1 MKTATWPIFSFHL
14 FDYSARNTTKTS
26 FRLTENAT
34 LVRKGNLCSFV
45 QGDKLGEP
53 LLRFAW
59 VDGTRQT
66 GVPTVE
72 TNIAGERLWQVV
84 QKQPSTQLV
93 AGDVLKLGRVYVR
106 VRALSLT
113 GEDSVALA
121 CLKAPMVVQP
131 YQPSDEEPQSV
142 CRICLSEGQTEDN
155 PLISPCDC
163 AGTVRYLH
171 LDCLQEWLRTRLD
184 AGDNTANVY
193 HWKTVDCELCKA
205 VLPMVVQVAGKSI
218 PLVEISKAGSP
229 FIVLE
234 ESSRRDR
241 NDLHVVSVSIGD
253 SVLIGRNPQCGIVLS
268 DVSVSREHCLL
279 KLGPEGFQVE
289 DLKSKFGTLRRLEG
303 CVQLTEGPAIL
314 FQSSRT
320 LVSVQIRHPSRL
332 CWLCCCCGPHHTQ
345 VQPESSVLRHTL
357 ISLVATNPHTE
368 ATDQPALAEAS
379 GGIYET
385 TGPAAA
391 PSSDEER
398 SRLMAP

>member
-1 MKTATWPIFSFHL
+1 M
-14 FDYSARNTTKTS
+14 
-26 FRLTENAT
+26 
-34 LVRKGNLCSFV
+34 CSFV
-45 QGDKLGEP
+45 QSDKLGEP

-59 VDGTRQT
+59 VHGTRQT

-72 TNIAGERLWQVV
+72 TSSAGERLWQVV
-84 QKQPSTQLV
+84 QKQPGRQLV

-106 VRALSLT
+106 IRALSLT

-121 CLKAPMVVQP
+121 CLKAPIAVQP
-131 YQPSDEEPQSV
+131 YQPTEEEPQSV
-142 CRICLSEGQTEDN
+142 CRICLSDGQTEDN
-155 PLISPCDC
+155 PLIAPCDC
-163 AGTVRYLH
+163 AGSIRYLH
-171 LDCLQEWLRTRLD
+171 LGCLQEWLRTKLD
-184 AGDNTANVY
+184 TGESAVHVY
-193 HWKTVDCELCKA
+193 HWKNVDCELCKA
-205 VLPMVVQVAGKSI
+205 ALPMVVLIAGKSV

-241 NDLHVVSVSIGD
+241 RDLHVVSVAVGD

-279 KLGPEGFQVE
+279 RLGPEGFEVE

-303 CVQLTEGPAIL
+303 CMQLTDGPALL
-314 FQSSRT
+314 FQASRT
-320 LVSVQIRHPSRL
+320 LVSVRIGHPSRL
-332 CWLCCCCGPHHTQ
+332 YWLCCCCCTPHAAQ

-379 GGIYET
+379 GGVYET

-391 PSSDEER
+391 LSSDEER
-398 SRLMAP
+398 SQLMAP